1 MIAKLLLN
9 NGMIFEGVSVG
20 AKGTVISE
28 ICFNTS
34 MSGYQEILT
43 DSSYNE
49 KIVVMTY
56 PEIGNCGI
64 RKLTP
69 EKTFPKGLIMKNY
82 CYEDNH
88 YQSVETLS
96 DFMKENNIVGISNID
111 TRLLTALIRDNE
123 INTCLI
129 TTEEIT
135 QEMKDNLEGYKLCQ
149 KM

>member
-1 MIAKLLLN
+1 MIAKLLLS

-20 AKGTVISE
+20 AKGTVIAE

-43 DSSYNE
+43 DSFYGE
-49 KIVVMTY
+49 KVVVMTY

-64 RKLTP
+64 RKSDAQ
-69 EKTFPKGLIMKNY
+69 KTFPKGLIMKNY
-82 CYEDNH
+82 CYDDNH

-96 DFMKENNIVGISNID
+96 DFMQKNNIVGISNVD
-111 TRLLTALIRDNE
+111 TRLLTSLIRDNE
-123 INTCLI
+123 VTACLI

-135 QEMKDNLEGYKLCQ
+135 KEMKDNLEGYKLCQ